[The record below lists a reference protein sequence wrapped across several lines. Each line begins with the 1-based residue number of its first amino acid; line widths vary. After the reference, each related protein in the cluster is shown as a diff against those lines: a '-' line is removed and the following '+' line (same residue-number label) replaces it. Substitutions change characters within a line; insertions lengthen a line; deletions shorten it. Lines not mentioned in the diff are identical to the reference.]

1 MENKTEI
8 LVKGV
13 DRVTKSK
20 AMFVLKTKKK
30 NLSSAVREMLEELA
44 KEFDG
49 VIIFFTAFLSSV
61 GSFL

>member
-44 KEFDG
+44 KEFDENK
-49 VIIFFTAFLSSV
+49 
-61 GSFL
+61 